1 MPSRRQTI
9 LDSRTGYRNPL
20 NASQQ
25 KFVQNYLTNL
35 NADEAAAAAGY
46 KEEGAGGRLLTTPIV
61 AAAIAL
67 LHQQRSVRTDIYADE
82 VLQRWWLL
90 ATADPNEITQLR
102 RVNCRYCYGINYGYQ
117 RTAGEIE
124 RDLEAHQAKVAKAK
138 RTGATLP
145 EPFEEKG
152 GDGFRP
158 WGDPN
163 EDCPECGGLG
173 EPKVYLL
180 DSRTLSPAGR
190 ALYASVEQ
198 GRDGSVKV
206 NLKNQEAALL
216 NVAKHLGMHV
226 ERKEISGPAGEPL
239 EIIVKVVRPG
249 PFIEGDVTEAIEAA
263 D

>member
-1 MPSRRQTI
+1 MSRDIAALTHQEARFCQEVLIDLDPYEAARRAGIQPLSKGLALLALPAVKAEIQLLRNRQA
-9 LDSRTGYRNPL
+9 SRTE
-20 NASQQ
+20 
-25 KFVQNYLTNL
+25 LT
-35 NADEAAAAAGY
+35 ADA
-46 KEEGAGGRLLTTPIV
+46 
-61 AAAIAL
+61 
-67 LHQQRSVRTDIYADE
+67 
-82 VLQRWWLL
+82 VLSRWWLL

-124 RDLEAHQAKVAKAK
+124 RDLEAHQAKVAKAN
-138 RTGATLP
+138 RNGSDLP

-152 GDGFRP
+152 GDGYAP

-163 EDCPECGGLG
+163 KDCPECGGEG

-180 DSRTLSPAGR
+180 DSRNLTPAGR

-198 GRDGSVKV
+198 TKGGVKV

-226 ERKEISGPAGEPL
+226 ERKEVSGPGGEPL

-249 PFIEGDVTEAIEAA
+249 PLIEGDVTEAIEVR